1 MIALAFIIIAH
12 QKNKVSTTKTHTMTR
27 NKVSRRKAI
36 GTGLIASVAA
46 LSGYAFK
53 TGKDNQSLKKTTTPK
68 KKLPFRISLNTSTLL
83 HYKLAVDVQIDM
95 VADAGF
101 DGIELW
107 MSDIKSYLKNGG
119 SSKDLKE
126 KLEARQLVL
135 ENIIGF
141 SKWCSD
147 DPGERKKAIDQLRE
161 EMIITS
167 ELGGKFIA
175 APVQGIASLDPN
187 KYDDYAQRYAAILRL
202 GDETGVTPIIE
213 IWGSGVLHSVAD
225 CAQIAISTGHP
236 KATMLFDFY
245 HVYRGGNHW
254 PTFDCLN
261 GKKLPVIHMNDYPA
275 SPSRELLNDSHRIF
289 PGDGICPFD
298 TVIPMLYDAG
308 FRGGLSVELFN
319 KEYWATMDAAT
330 ILKNSYEKT
339 CQVVEHAL
347 SNKV

>member
-1 MIALAFIIIAH
+1 
-12 QKNKVSTTKTHTMTR
+12 MTR

-36 GTGLIASVAA
+36 GTGLMASVAA

-53 TGKDNQSLKKTTTPK
+53 TDTHNQLLKKKIAPK

-83 HYKLAVDVQIDM
+83 HYKLNVDVQIDM

-107 MSDIKSYLKNGG
+107 MSDVKSYLKNDG
-119 SSKDLKE
+119 SSKHLKE

-135 ENIIGF
+135 ENMIGF

-147 DPGERKKAIDQLRE
+147 DSDERKKAIDQLRE

-175 APVQGIASLDPN
+175 APVQGIASLDRN
-187 KYDDYAQRYAAILRL
+187 KYDEYAQRFDVILKL

-213 IWGSGVLHSVAD
+213 LWGAGALNKVAD

-245 HVYRGGNHW
+245 HIYRGGNHW
-254 PTFDCLN
+254 PTLDCLN

-275 SPSRELLNDSHRIF
+275 SPSRNLLNDSHRIF
-289 PGDGICPFD
+289 PGDGVCPYNE
-298 TVIPMLYDAG
+298 VIPKLYDSG

-339 CQVVEHAL
+339 YQVVEGAL
-347 SNKV
+347 SGRI

>member
-1 MIALAFIIIAH
+1 MIALAFIIIAL

-83 HYKLAVDVQIDM
+83 HYELDVDVQIDM

-107 MSDIKSYLKNGG
+107 MRNIKSYLENGG
-119 SSKDLKE
+119 NTKHLKE
-126 KLEARQLVL
+126 KLEARQLTL

-147 DPGERKKAIDQLRE
+147 DPEERKKAIDQLRE

-175 APVQGIASLDPN
+175 APVQGIVSLDPN

-261 GKKLPVIHMNDYPA
+261 GKNY
-275 SPSRELLNDSHRIF
+275 R
-289 PGDGICPFD
+289 
-298 TVIPMLYDAG
+298 
-308 FRGGLSVELFN
+308 
-319 KEYWATMDAAT
+319 
-330 ILKNSYEKT
+330 SYI
-339 CQVVEHAL
+339 
-347 SNKV
+347 